1 MKKILRII
9 NRFNLG
15 GPTYNAAYLTKYLE
29 GEYETLLIGG
39 NHEKS
44 EKSSMHI
51 LEDLGIKPIIIPEM
65 QRSINPLLDR
75 IALKKIKEIIEDFK
89 PDIIH
94 THAAKAGALGRKAA
108 YNAGVKQI
116 YHTFHGH
123 VFHSYFSKIKTNIYK
138 KIERD
143 LAKKTTKIIAISPI
157 QKEELSKVH
166 KICKPEKIE
175 VIPLGFDLSK
185 FYKNKEAK
193 REKFRKKWRIKDS
206 EVAIGII
213 GRLVPIKNH
222 LFFIKAINQVL
233 SSCSIPI
240 RFFIVGDGEEK
251 ENIIEYIN
259 ELKIDYSTDDKV
271 ATIQLTSWIKEIDEV
286 NAGMD
291 IICLCSLNEG
301 TPVSLIEAQASG
313 KPIVT
318 TRTGGIENIVVENK
332 TALISEINNLNLF
345 VENLMTFISSKEKR
359 KQFTELGVKKSKEFD
374 YKILIKNIKRLYE

>member
-39 NHEKS
+39 NHEKN

-259 ELKIDYSTDDKV
+259 EFKINYSTDDKV

-313 KPIVT
+313 NPIVT
-318 TRTGGIENIVVENK
+318 TRTGGIENIVIENK

-345 VENLMTFISSKEKR
+345 VENLITFISSKEKR

-374 YKILIKNIKRLYE
+374 YKILINNIKRLYE

>member
-1 MKKILRII
+1 LKKILRII

-29 GEYETLLIGG
+29 DEYETLLIGG
-39 NHEKS
+39 QHDKS

-51 LEDLGIKPIIIPEM
+51 LEKLGIKPVIIPEM
-65 QRSINPLLDR
+65 QRSINPILDR
-75 IALKKIKEIIEDFK
+75 IALKKIEKIIKDFK
-89 PDIIH
+89 PDIVH

-123 VFHSYFSKIKTNIYK
+123 IFHSYFGKIKTNIYK
-138 KIERD
+138 KIERG

-157 QKEELSKVH
+157 QKKELSKVH

-175 VIPLGFDLSK
+175 VVPLGFDLSK
-185 FYKNKEAK
+185 FYEDKVTK
-193 REKFRKKWRIKDS
+193 RKKFRKEWRIKEN

-222 LFFIKAINQVL
+222 QFFIKVINQIIRK
-233 SSCSIPI
+233 CEIPI

-251 ENIIEYIN
+251 ENIIKIIKEF
-259 ELKIDYSTDDKV
+259 KIDFSTTIHP

-313 KPIVT
+313 NPIVT
-318 TRTGGIENIVVENK
+318 TRTGGIENIVLENE
-332 TALISEINNLNLF
+332 TALISKIQDIHQFVDNLLILIN
-345 VENLMTFISSKEKR
+345 SKIRRE
-359 KQFTELGVKKSKEFD
+359 QFSKIGIKKSEEFD
-374 YKILIKNIKRLYE
+374 YNILIKNIKNIYE

>member
-29 GEYETLLIGG
+29 SEYETLLIGG

-108 YNAGVKQI
+108 YNAGIKQI

-123 VFHSYFSKIKTNIYK
+123 IFHSYFGKIKTNIYK

-193 REKFRKKWRIKDS
+193 REKFR
-206 EVAIGII
+206 
-213 GRLVPIKNH
+213 
-222 LFFIKAINQVL
+222 
-233 SSCSIPI
+233 
-240 RFFIVGDGEEK
+240 
-251 ENIIEYIN
+251 
-259 ELKIDYSTDDKV
+259 
-271 ATIQLTSWIKEIDEV
+271 
-286 NAGMD
+286 
-291 IICLCSLNEG
+291 
-301 TPVSLIEAQASG
+301 
-313 KPIVT
+313 
-318 TRTGGIENIVVENK
+318 
-332 TALISEINNLNLF
+332 
-345 VENLMTFISSKEKR
+345 
-359 KQFTELGVKKSKEFD
+359 
-374 YKILIKNIKRLYE
+374 

>member
-39 NHEKS
+39 NHEKN

-108 YNAGVKQI
+108 YNAGIKQI

-123 VFHSYFSKIKTNIYK
+123 VFHSYFGKIKTNIYK

-259 ELKIDYSTDDKV
+259 KFKIDYSTDDKV

-318 TRTGGIENIVVENK
+318 TRTGGIENIVIENK
-332 TALISEINNLNLF
+332 TALISETNNLNLF
-345 VENLMTFISSKEKR
+345 VENLITFINSKEKR

>member
-39 NHEKS
+39 NHEKN

-251 ENIIEYIN
+251 EKIIEYIN
-259 ELKIDYSTDDKV
+259 EFKIDYSTDDKV

-318 TRTGGIENIVVENK
+318 TRTGGIENIVIENK

-345 VENLMTFISSKEKR
+345 VENLITFINSKEKR

>member
-39 NHEKS
+39 NHEKN

-259 ELKIDYSTDDKV
+259 EFKINYSTDDKV

-313 KPIVT
+313 NPIVT
-318 TRTGGIENIVVENK
+318 TRTGGIENIVIENK

-345 VENLMTFISSKEKR
+345 VENLITFINSKEKR

>member
-259 ELKIDYSTDDKV
+259 EFKIDYSTDDKV

-345 VENLMTFISSKEKR
+345 VENLIAFINSKEKR
-359 KQFTELGVKKSKEFD
+359 KQFTELGVEKSKEFD

>member
-318 TRTGGIENIVVENK
+318 TRTGGIENIVIENK

-345 VENLMTFISSKEKR
+345 VENLIAFINSKEKR
-359 KQFTELGVKKSKEFD
+359 KQFTELGVQKSKEFD